1 MDKTEINI
9 FLILSFLIVIT
20 MISGLFYFIFQF
32 RKRKIQEELDRVMSI
47 NAERERIIRDL
58 HDELGGNLNSIA
70 LIADLIMQKKLPEID
85 REEAIARIA
94 GTARHISQQIRMV
107 IWSLDE
113 TKDSLHNLSDYIR
126 WYATQ
131 FFELTGIHLTVTD
144 PRHYTDDYVS
154 ALFRKNVFLVVK
166 EALTNILKHAKA
178 NTVVIAIDVSDDW
191 LAIEITDDGNGLQ
204 NSGNG
209 NGLHNMKKRMDEI
222 SGRFHLK
229 SVNGTSITLSAPI
242 GRS

>member
-32 RKRKIQEELDRVMSI
+32 RKRKIQEELDRIVSI

-70 LIADLIMQKKLPEID
+70 LISDLIVQKDLSEKD
-85 REEAIARIA
+85 QEEAIARIA
-94 GTARHISQQIRMV
+94 GTARHISQQIRTV

-126 WYATQ
+126 LYATQ
-131 FFELTGIHLTVTD
+131 FFELTKINLTVTD
-144 PRHYTDDYVS
+144 PRDYADIYVS
-154 ALFRKNVFLVVK
+154 ALFRKNVFLVTK
-166 EALTNILKHAKA
+166 EAFTNISKHAQAK
-178 NTVVIAIDVSDDW
+178 TVTVHLNVLNDW
-191 LAIEITDDGNGLQ
+191 LTIDIIDDGIGLQTTGSGNGLY
-204 NSGNG
+204 
-209 NGLHNMKKRMDEI
+209 NMKKRMDEI
-222 SGRFHLK
+222 SGRFNVR
-229 SVNGTSITLSAPI
+229 STNGTAIMLSAPI
-242 GRS
+242 AR

>member
-32 RKRKIQEELDRVMSI
+32 RKRKIQEELDRIVSI
-47 NAERERIIRDL
+47 NTERERIIRDL

-70 LIADLIMQKKLPEID
+70 LISDLIVQQSLPEKD
-85 REEAIARIA
+85 REEAIVRIA

-154 ALFRKNVFLVVK
+154 ALFRKNVFLAVK

-178 NTVVIAIDVSDDW
+178 HTVVIAIDVSDDW
-191 LAIEITDDGNGLQ
+191 LTIEITDDGIGLQ
-204 NSGNG
+204 TSGNG
-209 NGLHNMKKRMDEI
+209 NGLRNMSKRMEEI
-222 SGRFHLK
+222 SGRFKVSATH
-229 SVNGTSITLSAPI
+229 GTTISIAAPI
-242 GRS
+242 GK

>member
-32 RKRKIQEELDRVMSI
+32 RKRKIQEELDRIVSI

-58 HDELGGNLNSIA
+58 HDELGGNLNSIS
-70 LIADLIMQKKLPEID
+70 LIADLIVQKNLPEKD
-85 REEAIARIA
+85 TEEAIARIA

-131 FFELTGIHLTVTD
+131 FFELTKTNLTVSD
-144 PRHYTDDYVS
+144 QRDYADVYVS

-166 EALTNILKHAKA
+166 EALTNIAKHAHA
-178 NTVVIAIDVSDDW
+178 TTVNIQINVSDDW
-191 LAIEITDDGNGLQ
+191 LDIEITDDGTGIQ
-204 NSGNG
+204 TTGTG
-209 NGLHNMKKRMDEI
+209 NGLHNMKKRIEEI
-222 SGRFHLK
+222 SGRFNV
-229 SVNGTSITLSAPI
+229 SENNGTTLNFSAPI
-242 GRS
+242 GR